1 MSNTKK
7 RKKLLWGAMMLM
19 NDIRRCKGWHE
30 PMKSYMRLYL
40 PNGGE
45 GIYRIHIRR
54 IIREEADK

>member
-30 PMKSYMRLYL
+30 PIRSYMRYSFHRKKRYYKNRKWRLF
-40 PNGGE
+40 GK
-45 GIYRIHIRR
+45 
-54 IIREEADK
+54 EA